1 MIRRPPRSTRTDTL
15 FPYTTL
21 FRSLKTNQ
29 QIPGIVTW
37 SDGSNI
43 GITFDAPIDVEELL
57 TAEPVL
63 DNGWKP
69 RLPRVEVDRLAT
81 LRVGATTHWVNTR
94 DISQGGVKVSSDQP
108 LDTGAEIAIS
118 LEGFSHV
125 AGLVRGHQESLDGIA
140 FNHVLTLLER
150 I

>member
-1 MIRRPPRSTRTDTL
+1 MAHVDSAYQSDQRIAVE
-15 FPYTTL
+15 
-21 FRSLKTNQ
+21 LKNNQ

-37 SDGSNI
+37 SDDSNI

-94 DISQGGVKVSSDQP
+94 DISQGGVKVEDRKSTRLNSS
-108 LDTGAEIAIS
+108 
-118 LEGFSHV
+118 H
-125 AGLVRGHQESLDGIA
+125 
-140 FNHVLTLLER
+140 
-150 I
+150 

>member
-1 MIRRPPRSTRTDTL
+1 MAHVYSAYQSDQRIAVE
-15 FPYTTL
+15 
-21 FRSLKTNQ
+21 LKTNQ

-81 LRVGATTHWVNTR
+81 LRVGATTHWVHTP
-94 DISQGGVKVSSDQP
+94 DLPQGGVKGESAQP
-108 LDTGAEIAIS
+108 PEPGAQLRIS
-118 LEGFSHV
+118 PGRSEEP
-125 AGLVRGHQESLDGIA
+125 RGGKK
-140 FNHVLTLLER
+140 
-150 I
+150 

>member
-1 MIRRPPRSTRTDTL
+1 MAHVYSAYQSDQRIAVE
-15 FPYTTL
+15 
-21 FRSLKTNQ
+21 LKTNQ

-81 LRVGATTHWVNTR
+81 LRVGATTHGVNRQDERRGGT
-94 DISQGGVKVSSDQP
+94 QGVR
-108 LDTGAEIAIS
+108 TGRY
-118 LEGFSHV
+118 
-125 AGLVRGHQESLDGIA
+125 RGATKH
-140 FNHVLTLLER
+140 
-150 I
+150 